1 MSDREQSV
9 IVLGLQIGLQLSSP
23 NMYARTHH
31 AHMYTHARTQ
41 TNKRTHNPPG
51 NHEGSLQKRISNT
64 SLRIPINMVHSTDS
78 SVSSPDV
85 FFRGL
90 LSVVSSSPG

>member
-1 MSDREQSV
+1 M

-31 AHMYTHARTQ
+31 AHMYTHARKQ
-41 TNKRTHNPPG
+41 TNAHTTPPG
-51 NHEGSLQKRISNT
+51 KHEGSLQKRISNT

-78 SVSSPDV
+78 SVSSPDG